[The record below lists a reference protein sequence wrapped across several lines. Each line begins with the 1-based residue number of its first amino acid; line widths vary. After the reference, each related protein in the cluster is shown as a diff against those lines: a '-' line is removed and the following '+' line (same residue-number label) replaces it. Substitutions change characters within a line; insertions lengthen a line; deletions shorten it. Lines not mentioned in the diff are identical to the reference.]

1 MEEQKENRFSGMTP
15 EEIRLEA
22 KRQIVRS
29 AFLALAALI
38 VIGVACYA
46 WFVSSRSVTAEGI
59 RATIKG
65 TSFELATAGDVSYFT
80 DYTAEPTEET
90 IEIDSQR
97 MWWTFLN
104 QTIQWRVTSSDN
116 LGNFSGSNAGLN
128 ITADGLRPGLTGSML
143 FYVIPR
149 ESGPLR
155 ISFNLAIVPLELV
168 REAQTEESP
177 QINVGG
183 DRMREITDSSKLDA
197 KRLLRGHLL
206 FAYPKYENGVPVEVD
221 GTQVM
226 ELANYQDGSFVIDFG
241 NINITTVDK
250 PIAVQLK
257 WMWPY
262 MMGEVLDSEFPY
274 RETVIG
280 WMKTN
285 PKYFFM
291 NDNLPESTDDI
302 TTNPIWKESFDKA
315 DRRIGDVI
323 DAIILRLDAQG

>member
-1 MEEQKENRFSGMTP
+1 MAGQKENRFSGMTP
-15 EEIRLEA
+15 EEIKLEA
-22 KRQIVRS
+22 QRQIVRS

-46 WFVSSRSVTAEGI
+46 WFVSSRFVTAEGM

-80 DYTAEPTEET
+80 DYATEPTEET

-116 LGNFSGSNAGLN
+116 LGNFAVSSAGLN

-149 ESGPLR
+149 ESGSLR
-155 ISFNLAIVPLELV
+155 ISFKLAIVPLELV
-168 REAQTEESP
+168 RADQAEDGP
-177 QINVGG
+177 QISVGG
-183 DRMREITDSSKLDA
+183 DMMREITDSSKLDA
-197 KRLLRGHLL
+197 MRLLRGHLL
-206 FAYPKYENGVPVEVD
+206 FAYPKYENGVPVEMD

-241 NINITTVDK
+241 NVTAVDK
-250 PIAVQLK
+250 PIAVRLE
-257 WMWPY
+257 WLWPY
-262 MMGEVLDSEFPY
+262 VMSEVLDSEFPY
-274 RETVIG
+274 RDTVIE

-285 PKYFFM
+285 PEYFFM
-291 NDNLPESTDDI
+291 NDNLPESIDDI
-302 TTNPIWKESFDKA
+302 TTNPTWKESFDKA

-323 DAIILRLDAQG
+323 DAIILRLDAQS